1 MGNGM
6 ENLMERLEKELEEE
20 KMARIKRRR
29 WRRRFMLLM
38 VFGVIMFSISAVTAA
53 FTKSLVA
60 GDLWYWVLYV
70 CSHIR
75 FINYITNVNYKVG
88 NYRG

>member
-1 MGNGM
+1 M

-60 GDLWYWVLYV
+60 
-70 CSHIR
+70 
-75 FINYITNVNYKVG
+75 
-88 NYRG
+88 

>member
-1 MGNGM
+1 M

-53 FTKSLVA
+53 FTKSLPI
-60 GDLWYWVLYV
+60 GFMVLGFACIPPYGLYEFYND
-70 CSHIR
+70 C
-75 FINYITNVNYKVG
+75 
-88 NYRG
+88 

>member
-29 WRRRFMLLM
+29 WRRRLKILM
-38 VFGVIMFSISAVTAA
+38 ILGVSLAFSGVTILA
-53 FTKSLVA
+53 FAKSLPA
-60 GDLWYWVLYV
+60 GFTVLGISFMFPYLLYEFYNE
-70 CSHIR
+70 C
-75 FINYITNVNYKVG
+75 
-88 NYRG
+88 

>member
-6 ENLMERLEKELEEE
+6 ETSWKDLEEE
-20 KMARIKRRR
+20 KREWIKRRR

-38 VFGVIMFSISAVTAA
+38 VFGMIMFSISAVTAA

-60 GDLWYWVLYV
+60 GFMVLGLV
-70 CSHIR
+70 CMLSYPLYQLY
-75 FINYITNVNYKVG
+75 NECEL
-88 NYRG
+88 

>member
-1 MGNGM
+1 M

-20 KMARIKRRR
+20 KIARIKRRR

-60 GDLWYWVLYV
+60 GFMVLGLV
-70 CSHIR
+70 CCSHIR

>member
-1 MGNGM
+1 M

-38 VFGVIMFSISAVTAA
+38 VFGVIINAKTAR
-53 FTKSLVA
+53 
-60 GDLWYWVLYV
+60 
-70 CSHIR
+70 CSQTRMQTAHPIASPKTSTR
-75 FINYITNVNYKVG
+75 S
-88 NYRG
+88 

>member
-60 GDLWYWVLYV
+60 GFMVLDLVCMLSYPLYQLYNE
-70 CSHIR
+70 CEL
-75 FINYITNVNYKVG
+75 
-88 NYRG
+88 

>member
-60 GDLWYWVLYV
+60 
-70 CSHIR
+70 
-75 FINYITNVNYKVG
+75 
-88 NYRG
+88 

>member
-6 ENLMERLEKELEEE
+6 ENLMQRLEKELEEE
-20 KMARIKRRR
+20 KREREKCYR
-29 WRRRFMLLM
+29 WRKRFKLLM

-60 GDLWYWVLYV
+60 GFMVLGLV
-70 CSHIR
+70 CMLSYPLYQLY
-75 FINYITNVNYKVG
+75 NECEL
-88 NYRG
+88 